1 VRSPS
6 ISSPYRA
13 ITVLR
18 PPRAGF
24 FHMAIK
30 EALDAAN
37 GLSQV
42 DERLQA
48 LKAEQANT
56 LQRAQELQALIDQQ
70 QALVNSAAATLKQCA
85 ADL

>member
-1 VRSPS
+1 
-6 ISSPYRA
+6 
-13 ITVLR
+13 
-18 PPRAGF
+18 
-24 FHMAIK
+24 MAIK